1 MSVSPDVPKVSRA
14 GRVPLRGNWQAMLR
28 TAVVLF
34 KLRIVTLLLLAAAGG
49 AFLGAQ
55 GWPGIGSLLLILI
68 TGGMAAA
75 GASALNQYLER
86 ESDKRMGRTR
96 KRPLPAGMIQFPKW
110 VLVTGMA
117 LVLLPVLAVL
127 PFNPA
132 LAFFLLAGAIIYV
145 GVYTIWL
152 KPRSVLNIVIGGAA
166 GSAAVLSG
174 GAAVNAWQA
183 PGVLMLALLLFV
195 WTPTHFWSLA
205 MMYRQDYRRADVP
218 MLPARA
224 SMRHSAF
231 WVLLHTAVT
240 GLAAIAL
247 GIVAG
252 LGWLYLLPVGAL
264 TAVWLWRN
272 GRLLI
277 DPAPL
282 RARSLFMFS
291 NLYLMVV
298 LLLVCLTTVLFS

>member
-1 MSVSPDVPKVSRA
+1 MEAAAVSPK
-14 GRVPLRGNWQAMLR
+14 R
-28 TAVVLF
+28 TWKETIQLLVVLF

-49 AFLGAQ
+49 AFLGAP
-55 GWPGIGSLLLILI
+55 GWPGLGPLLLVLI
-68 TGGMAAA
+68 TGGMAAS

-110 VLVTGMA
+110 VLAAGMV

-132 LAFFLLAGAIIYV
+132 LAFFLLIGAIIYV
-145 GVYTIWL
+145 GIYTIWL

-174 GAAVNAWQA
+174 GAAVSAWQT

-205 MMYRQDYRRADVP
+205 MMYRQEYQRADMP

-224 SMRHSAF
+224 SMRQSAL

-247 GIVAG
+247 GVVAG

-272 GRLLI
+272 GRLLT
-277 DPAPL
+277 DPTPL

-291 NLYLMVV
+291 NIYLMAA
-298 LLLVCLTTVLFS
+298 LLLICLTTVLY

>member
-1 MSVSPDVPKVSRA
+1 MIARQVDVTAVSR
-14 GRVPLRGNWQAMLR
+14 NR
-28 TAVVLF
+28 TWKETLQLLVVLF
-34 KLRIVTLLLLAAAGG
+34 KLRIVVLLLLAAVGG

-55 GWPGIGSLLLILI
+55 GWPGIRSLLLLLV
-68 TGGMAAA
+68 TGGMAAS

-86 ESDKRMGRTR
+86 ESDKKMGRTR
-96 KRPLPAGMIQFPKW
+96 KRPLPAGLIQFPSW
-110 VLVTGMA
+110 VLAVGVA
-117 LVLLPVLAVL
+117 LVLLPVLATL

-132 LAFFLLAGAIIYV
+132 LAFFLLLGAVIYV
-145 GVYTIWL
+145 AVYTIWL

-174 GAAVNAWQA
+174 GAVVGGWQN

-205 MMYRQDYRRADVP
+205 MLYRDEYRRADMP
-218 MLPARA
+218 MLPART
-224 SMRHSAF
+224 SMRQSAF

-247 GIVAG
+247 TAVSQ
-252 LGWLYLLPVGAL
+252 LGWLYLLPVVGL

-272 GRLLI
+272 VRLLLQ
-277 DPAPL
+277 PTPT
-282 RARSLFMFS
+282 RARSLFMLS
-291 NLYLMVV
+291 NIYLMVI
-298 LLLVCLTTVLFS
+298 LLLVCLTTVLT

>member
-1 MSVSPDVPKVSRA
+1 MTVRQVDITAVSP
-14 GRVPLRGNWQAMLR
+14 NR
-28 TAVVLF
+28 TWKEALQLLVVLF
-34 KLRIVTLLLLAAAGG
+34 KLRIVILLLLAAVGG

-55 GWPGIGSLLLILI
+55 GWPRVGPFLLILV
-68 TGGMAAA
+68 TGGMAAS

-96 KRPLPAGMIQFPKW
+96 KRPLPAGLIQFPNW
-110 VLVTGMA
+110 VLFVGIA

-132 LAFFLLAGAIIYV
+132 LAFFLLLGAIIYV

-174 GAAVNAWQA
+174 GAAVNNWQSS
-183 PGVLMLALLLFV
+183 GVLMLALLLFV

-205 MMYRQDYRRADVP
+205 MLYRDEYRQANMP

-224 SMRHSAF
+224 SLRHSAF
-231 WVLLHTAVT
+231 WIFLHTAVT

-247 GIVAG
+247 AFVSG
-252 LGWLYLLPVGAL
+252 LGWLYLLPVGVL

-272 GRLLI
+272 VRLLFQ
-277 DPAPL
+277 PTPV
-282 RARSLFMFS
+282 RARALFMLS
-291 NLYLMVV
+291 NIYLMVI
-298 LLLVCLTTVLFS
+298 LLLICLTTVLA

>member
-1 MSVSPDVPKVSRA
+1 MSLRQIEATAASPK
-14 GRVPLRGNWQAMLR
+14 R
-28 TAVVLF
+28 TWKETVQLLVVLF
-34 KLRIVTLLLLAAAGG
+34 KLRIVTLLLLAATGG

-55 GWPGIGSLLLILI
+55 GWPGLGPLLLVLI
-68 TGGMAAA
+68 TGGMAAS

-110 VLVTGMA
+110 VLAAGMI

-132 LAFFLLAGAIIYV
+132 LAFFLLIGAIIYV
-145 GVYTIWL
+145 GIYTIWL

-174 GAAVNAWQA
+174 GAAVNAWQT

-205 MMYRQDYRRADVP
+205 MMYRQDYQRADMP
-218 MLPARA
+218 MLPARTR
-224 SMRHSAF
+224 MRHSAF
-231 WVLLHTAVT
+231 WVMLHTAVT
-240 GLAAIAL
+240 GLAALAL

-272 GRLLI
+272 GRLLA
-277 DPAPL
+277 DPTPL

-291 NLYLMVV
+291 NIYLMA
-298 LLLVCLTTVLFS
+298 LLLLICLTTIL